1 MKINNSAH
9 ALCRDETTAYLK
21 CRMQKGLMTEE
32 AIEKFGLQDPIDYQ
46 ASERAQAVSISSN
59 VMFFFLCS

>member
-1 MKINNSAH
+1 MKTNNSAH
-9 ALCRDETTAYLK
+9 AFCRDETAAYLK

-46 ASERAQAVSISSN
+46 ASERAQAVSIS
-59 VMFFFLCS
+59 